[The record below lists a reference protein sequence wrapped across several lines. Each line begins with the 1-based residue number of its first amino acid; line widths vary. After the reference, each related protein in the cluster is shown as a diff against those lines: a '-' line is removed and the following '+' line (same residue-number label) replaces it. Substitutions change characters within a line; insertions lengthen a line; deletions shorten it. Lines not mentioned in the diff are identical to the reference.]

1 MGQAQSLQA
10 AGSQLLARLPPTPHQ
25 QQQLQQ
31 QGGQLQSSL
40 ESGLLWPGPALQP
53 GQQQQ
58 AGVKQPSSHSGVASQ
73 QSALQPEQQQPSSSA
88 GLLEQPPSLASQ
100 HQSGPALSQEPQRPS
115 QAAAFP
121 QSELPLNKQ
130 NGSAGPHFSA
140 DLHHQTAQQR
150 QHQQISN
157 ALADGSQHGGRDDSH
172 PAQAGTAQINGPAKH
187 DAVPTVTGCRDL
199 PALAQGSSADLMDA
213 GN

>member
-1 MGQAQSLQA
+1 M
-10 AGSQLLARLPPTPHQ
+10 PI
-25 QQQLQQ
+25 
-31 QGGQLQSSL
+31 
-40 ESGLLWPGPALQP
+40 
-53 GQQQQ
+53 
-58 AGVKQPSSHSGVASQ
+58 
-73 QSALQPEQQQPSSSA
+73 
-88 GLLEQPPSLASQ
+88 
-100 HQSGPALSQEPQRPS
+100 S

-150 QHQQISN
+150 QHQQIGK
-157 ALADGSQHGGRDDSH
+157 ALADGSQHDGGDGSH
-172 PAQAGTAQINGPAKH
+172 PAQAGSAQMNGPVKH

-199 PALAQGSSADLMDA
+199 PALAQGFSADLMDA